1 MSENTDASCSDGC
14 GHKALDSAHD
24 ALTSVR
30 ELGGRPIR
38 VVYDDGEGPDHNV
51 DDPVIL
57 LMAGAAASSDFWKPV
72 VDRLQD
78 LDVITYDRPG
88 LGGTVWP
95 GSYPD
100 LDEEIASLR
109 DLVELIQARWD
120 TREPRKVILV
130 AHSMAAFHAEAF
142 TRIHPDTVAGIVF
155 VDPSVEWPIHP
166 PRRRSL
172 ALPNAVYR
180 VVDSAAGTLGRSVFA
195 IGVMAQTMRSG
206 SAVWRQFQEHR
217 LHRVYGSPDAM
228 AMAVAEWIGY
238 DQQAWDLLAVRSE
251 HPWPDL
257 STVLLSAVYSGQ
269 EQELDRHERL
279 APMLRADLVVVEN
292 SHHLM
297 MLDRPDVIA
306 DAIQSVLK

>member
-279 APMLRADLVVVEN
+279 APMLRADLVVGEN